1 MPAFYL
7 RFFIICTS
15 LLIGACSIL
24 PPANTSKQ
32 IKNSWTLSGKIGVTT
47 PDESVAGFIRWQQQD
62 DNFDI
67 YVSGPLN
74 AGSTHIQGNLN
85 TITLKHG
92 GKTIS
97 GVQPQKLIYQQLGWH
112 FPLQNLPFW
121 LQGKAA
127 PYSQAQTQ
135 SEDGHLTHIQQDKWS
150 VELRRQHSYY
160 NVPQRIKISQ
170 GDWKF
175 LFVAKN
181 WSFD

>member
-7 RFFIICTS
+7 RFFISCACI
-15 LLIGACSIL
+15 LLGACSFL
-24 PPANTSKQ
+24 PTENSSTL
-32 IKNSWTLSGKIGVTT
+32 KNNWTLSGKIGVTT
-47 PDESVAGFIRWQQQD
+47 PDERVAGFIRWQQQD

-74 AGSTHIQGNLN
+74 AGSTHIQGNLKKV
-85 TITLKHG
+85 TLKHG
-92 GKTIS
+92 GKTVS
-97 GVQPQKLIYQQLGWH
+97 GLNPQKLIYQQLGWH

-127 PYSQAQTQ
+127 PYSQAKTT
-135 SEDGHLTHIQQDKWS
+135 SEDGHLTHIQQDEWQ
-150 VELRRQHSYY
+150 VELRRQHRYY

-170 GDWKF
+170 GEWKF

>member
-1 MPAFYL
+1 MPSFYL
-7 RFFIICTS
+7 RFLLLFTS
-15 LLIGACSIL
+15 LFIGACSTL
-24 PPANTSKQ
+24 PSAGTNNQ
-32 IKNSWTLSGKIGVTT
+32 IKNNWTLSGKIGVTT
-47 PDESVAGFIRWQQQD
+47 PDERVAGFIRWQQQD

-85 TITLKHG
+85 KITLKHG

-97 GVQPQKLIYQQLGWH
+97 GVNPQQLIYQQLGWH

-121 LQGKAA
+121 LQGKTS
-127 PYSQAQTQ
+127 PHSQAKTTSENDTLTQ
-135 SEDGHLTHIQQDKWS
+135 ILQDNWQVDLS
-150 VELRRQHSYY
+150 RNHAYY
-160 NVPQRIKISQ
+160 NVPRRIKISQ